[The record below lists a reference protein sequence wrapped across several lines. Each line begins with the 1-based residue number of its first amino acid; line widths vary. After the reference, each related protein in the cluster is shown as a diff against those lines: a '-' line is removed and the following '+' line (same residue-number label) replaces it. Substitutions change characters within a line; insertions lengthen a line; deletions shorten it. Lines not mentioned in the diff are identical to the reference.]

1 MALDGARE
9 TASSALP
16 RERATAYDRSMLTVE
31 RATDADIEALAA
43 LVNSCYRGE
52 DSRSGWTTEADFL
65 DGQRTD
71 AAMLRAELAER
82 PGALMLVMR
91 DAPAPEPIGTVWLEP
106 RAGGTWYLGMLSVR
120 PDMQARQLGRRLLA
134 EGERYA
140 RERGA
145 TRMRISVFPMRDTLT
160 AWYERRGFRAT
171 GEELPFPYGDERHG
185 IPRRDDLRFVVL
197 EKPLDPDGDET
208 G

>member
-1 MALDGARE
+1 MIAG
-9 TASSALP
+9 
-16 RERATAYDRSMLTVE
+16 MLTVE
-31 RATDADIEALAA
+31 RATDADIEALTT
-43 LVNSCYRGE
+43 LVNSCYRGDE
-52 DSRSGWTTEADFL
+52 SRAGWTTEADFL

-91 DAPAPEPIGTVWLEP
+91 DAPAAAPIGTVWLEP

-120 PDMQARQLGRRLLA
+120 PEMQSRQLGRRLLA

-145 TRMRISVFPMRDTLT
+145 TRMRISVFPMRDTLL

-171 GEELPFPYGDERHG
+171 GETLPFPYGDPRHG
-185 IPRRDDLRFVVL
+185 IPLRDDLHFVVL
-197 EKPLDPDGDET
+197 EKPLGAE
-208 G
+208 GGGRG

>member
-1 MALDGARE
+1 MIAG
-9 TASSALP
+9 
-16 RERATAYDRSMLTVE
+16 MLTVE
-31 RATDADIEALAA
+31 RATDADIEALTA
-43 LVNSCYRGE
+43 LVNSCYRGDE
-52 DSRSGWTTEADFL
+52 SRAGWTTEADFL

-71 AAMLRAELAER
+71 PAMLRAELAER

-120 PDMQARQLGRRLLA
+120 PDMQSRQLGRRLLA
-134 EGERYA
+134 EGEGYA

-145 TRMRISVFPMRDTLT
+145 TRMRISVFPMRDTLL

-171 GEELPFPYGDERHG
+171 GETLPFPYGEERHG
-185 IPRRDDLRFVVL
+185 IPLRDDLHFVVL
-197 EKPLDPDGDET
+197 EKPLGAE
-208 G
+208 GGGRG

>member
-1 MALDGARE
+1 M
-9 TASSALP
+9 
-16 RERATAYDRSMLTVE
+16 MTVE

-43 LVNSCYRGE
+43 LVNSCYRGD
-52 DSRSGWTTEADFL
+52 DSRAGWTTEADFL

-82 PGALMLVMR
+82 PGAVMLVMR
-91 DAPAPEPIGTVWLEP
+91 EAHATEPIGTVWLEP

-120 PDMQARQLGRRLLA
+120 PDLQARQLGRRLLA

-145 TRMRISVFPMRDTLT
+145 TRMRISVFPMRETLI
-160 AWYERRGFRAT
+160 AWYERRGFRTT

-185 IPRRDDLRFVVL
+185 IPRRDDLRFVVM
-197 EKPLDPDGDET
+197 EKPLDFDGDGT